1 MDSSIF
7 QEYATDLDSLV
18 QGIVDKLE
26 GSAVKLGGDE
36 RNAVFR
42 RIERELEEADEIIA
56 QMEVEVQTADHH
68 EKASLGSKLREYKA
82 KVNKQKADLKSKQ
95 ATADREDLLSRPSA
109 HTAVDMTSRSPS
121 PGGGPNTSSPA
132 YAQHTRLL
140 SATDQ
145 LADGQ
150 RRLEESQRIALETE
164 GLGTGILENLRGQRD
179 TLTRTRDTLYEADGS
194 VDRAANTIKKM
205 VTRMH
210 QQKAVTWAIVGVL
223 VFLILYLLFSK
234 LF

>member
-26 GSAVKLGGDE
+26 GGAAKLRGEE

-56 QMEVEVQTADHH
+56 QMEVEVQTADHKD
-68 EKASLGSKLREYKA
+68 KATLQNKLRDHKA
-82 KVNKQKADLKSKQ
+82 KVNKQKADLKSLQ
-95 ATADREDLLSRPSA
+95 ASADRDDLLSRPSA
-109 HTAVDMTSRSPS
+109 SHTAVDMTSRSPS
-121 PGGGPNTSSPA
+121 PGAARSPA
-132 YAQHTRLL
+132 YAQHARLL

-145 LADGQ
+145 LTDGQ

-205 VTRMH
+205 VTRMQ
-210 QQKAVTWAIVGVL
+210 QQKAVTYAIIGVL
-223 VFLILYLLFSK
+223 IFLILYVLFFK
-234 LF
+234 IF

>member
-1 MDSSIF
+1 MDHGIF

-18 QGIVDKLE
+18 QGIIDKLQ
-26 GSAVKLGGDE
+26 GSAVKLQRDE
-36 RNAVFR
+36 RDAVFR

-56 QMEVEVQTADHH
+56 QMEVEVQTADHS
-68 EKASLGSKLREYKA
+68 EKSALQTKLRDHKA
-82 KVNKQKADLKSKQ
+82 RVNQQKTELKSKR
-95 ATADREDLLSRPSA
+95 ASAEREDLLSRPSA
-109 HTAVDMTSRSPS
+109 HTALDMTSRSPS
-121 PGGGPNTSSPA
+121 PPPGASSPA
-132 YAQHTRLL
+132 YAQHARLL

-164 GLGTGILENLRGQRD
+164 GVGTGILENLRGQRD

-194 VDRAANTIKKM
+194 VDRAANTIRKM

-210 QQKAVTWAIVGVL
+210 QQKAVTYAIIGVL
-223 VFLILYLLFSK
+223 VFLILYLLVSK